1 MLSHALQLFSM
12 ALKSQPAGSH
22 ILENCWSCAND
33 LVWLILSEA
42 APVQKDQQWAVE
54 LAQQATQAEPQNA
67 AYWTTLGAASL
78 SAGEPAKALA
88 ALERSMSIRDGGT
101 GFDHVFLALA
111 KARLDERDQAQ
122 VWLNRAE
129 FWVKEH
135 SPCPEE
141 LLPFL
146 QLARARSH
154 PIRSPGHHNCNIRP
168 WPPWKPVPM
177 QGNARFLAP
186 SAQPFSNRGTGSWNG
201 PFPCMT
207 R

>member
-78 SAGEPAKALA
+78 CAGEPAKALA

-111 KARLDERDQAQ
+111 KARLDERDQAR
-122 VWLNRAE
+122 VWLNLRRILGEGAFSLPGRALTL
-129 FWVKEH
+129 
-135 SPCPEE
+135 PPACPR
-141 LLPFL
+141 PD
-146 QLARARSH
+146 
-154 PIRSPGHHNCNIRP
+154 PIRSGARGIIIATSGPGRP
-168 WPPWKPVPM
+168 
-177 QGNARFLAP
+177 GNRSRCKEMPGSSLLLP
-186 SAQPFSNRGTGSWNG
+186 NHSATEEQAHGTD
-201 PFPCMT
+201 PFPA
-207 R
+207 